1 MLQSAVPISVPIT
14 VLCNINES
22 DLFGLNSILTT
33 LFYGPCGGHHHLH
46 ANGNPEAKIIK
57 HSTISIP
64 NCSCLSQSKET

>member
-33 LFYGPCGGHHHLH
+33 LSYGGHHHLH